1 MWEVQL
7 PLWRDRVARPW
18 DYRGRKR
25 GPAGHSLPT
34 ASTKVPN
41 IWKRLLETPDHPCYK
56 LNTTKWSQSVLHGTE
71 KLPSQ
76 ALLEFLTVF
85 DFLWLLDSLLYNNRY
100 ATHLTST
107 PAAAESLQS
116 CPTLCDPID
125 GSPPDCTVPG
135 ILQATNWSG
144 LPFPLLNS
152 CKKS

>member
-1 MWEVQL
+1 MCSYLFGETVWQGLETTGGGREDQLGTAFQL
-7 PLWRDRVARPW
+7 PPPRCQT
-18 DYRGRKR
+18 YE
-25 GPAGHSLPT
+25 S
-34 ASTKVPN
+34 
-41 IWKRLLETPDHPCYK
+41 RLLETPDHPCYK
-56 LNTTKWSQSVLHGTE
+56 LNTTKWSQSVLHGAE

-85 DFLWLLDSLLYNNRY
+85 NFLWLLDSLLYNNRY

-125 GSPPDCTVPG
+125 GSPPDCAVPG

-144 LPFPLLNS
+144 LLFPFLNS